1 MREREV
7 PSSGAGRP
15 SGVAHWWFRDR
26 RTGRIAIVQW
36 PNPALGVWIVT
47 VVVDWL
53 GLFPERAD
61 EIRWLGR
68 GALIAWAVDEVLRG
82 VSPARR
88 VLGAVVLGWQV
99 YRLVG

>member
-1 MREREV
+1 MREPEV

-15 SGVAHWWFRDR
+15 AGVADWWFRDR
-26 RTGRIAIVQW
+26 RTGRWAVVQW
-36 PNPALGVWIVT
+36 PNAALGVWIAT
-47 VVVDWL
+47 VVVDAL
-53 GLFPERAD
+53 GLFSERVE

-88 VLGAVVLGWQV
+88 VLGVVVLGWQV